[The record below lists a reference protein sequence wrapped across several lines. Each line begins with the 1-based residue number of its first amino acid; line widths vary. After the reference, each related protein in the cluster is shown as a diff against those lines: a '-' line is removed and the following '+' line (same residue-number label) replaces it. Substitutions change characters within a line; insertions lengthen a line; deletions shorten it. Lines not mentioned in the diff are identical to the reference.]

1 MSVQIRLV
9 PIATLLFISEC
20 EGDDLNSIMQLDVY
34 SVGKDLGRRFS
45 IKIGW
50 KEIYA
55 GIHAG
60 IHIVVIDKV
69 NGSVISKEDFS
80 TYYNAYPSQNNDNMR
95 LMNYIR
101 EIPFGAIVCVA
112 VSYDGVSQLIRVA
125 KNELM
130 LLGSSLISDNVK
142 PFGSWA
148 LIGAKGTRPG
158 QAIEVASS
166 DSPAH
171 VWARVHL
178 KQYRQPIFE
187 ITAESAGTASGNYAR
202 ITVNGTEVNVPYVND
217 GSGLHVV
224 VINSVT
230 GLIIIS
236 SVFDTS
242 ATSKETVPTPSED
255 FANLI
260 EFLPSGTIV
269 VIAVKNDGITHL
281 SEDAKRAC
289 ERIGSDLIRR
299 VKPGESWAIIG
310 RKGARNG
317 SVPESYSDST
327 VSKSI
332 LILPTSSN
340 ETCRISMQSL
350 SIDGVN
356 NTISVTT
363 GYNNMI
369 SHARST
375 TEGNMVAV
383 LRDGECSIESYFTS
397 ITPGNI
403 INEIENDRVVLVNMA
418 YKYRS
423 VSEAGLDALKSI
435 GSSGVSRHVKSWAI
449 IGKKGAQRGSIT
461 EVLFE
466 EKPKTLSLEKS
477 IDLDEIGA
485 SIPFRENYVMMSSN

>member
-1 MSVQIRLV
+1 M
-9 PIATLLFISEC
+9 
-20 EGDDLNSIMQLDVY
+20 
-34 SVGKDLGRRFS
+34 
-45 IKIGW
+45 
-50 KEIYA
+50 
-55 GIHAG
+55 
-60 IHIVVIDKV
+60 
-69 NGSVISKEDFS
+69 
-80 TYYNAYPSQNNDNMR
+80 
-95 LMNYIR
+95 
-101 EIPFGAIVCVA
+101 
-112 VSYDGVSQLIRVA
+112 
-125 KNELM
+125 
-130 LLGSSLISDNVK
+130 
-142 PFGSWA
+142 
-148 LIGAKGTRPG
+148 
-158 QAIEVASS
+158 
-166 DSPAH
+166 
-171 VWARVHL
+171 
-178 KQYRQPIFE
+178 
-187 ITAESAGTASGNYAR
+187 
-202 ITVNGTEVNVPYVND
+202 
-217 GSGLHVV
+217 
-224 VINSVT
+224 T

-242 ATSKETVPTPSED
+242 TTSKETVPTPSED

-269 VIAVKNDGITHL
+269 VIAVKNDGISDL
-281 SEDAKRAC
+281 SDEAKIAC

-461 EVLFE
+461 EVLFK